1 MIWKVIKPFAVAL
14 LCVVVGGVG
23 YLLIAPPELLRVG
36 TNYSAKIVCSNVFL
50 AGRDPE
56 EVLAV
61 DVQAPG
67 HPMLRYISVDVDEEA
82 RDVEARIFGFF
93 APAKSQYRDGLG
105 CTNIQTA
112 ELSDATLK
120 PVEALPD
127 ALWPEGNKV
136 DLSRNPKL
144 LEVLSDDA
152 LLGEGFR
159 AVVVVR
165 DGRIVGERYAPGF
178 DADTL
183 LLGWSMTK
191 TVVTGLIG
199 TLIEADKMS
208 LGDDLTESYPDWT
221 QDARKDITIED
232 MLAMSSGLEWNESY
246 GDVSDVTK
254 MLYLRDD
261 MAAFASDRAAE
272 AEIGTEFNY
281 SSGTSTM
288 LSRAL
293 QDKLGDNGLSY
304 PRDALFEPLGM
315 ASALIETDAT
325 DTFIG
330 SSYMYATARD
340 WARYGLFLLQDGVWN
355 GTQMLPQGFTDW
367 MFEPVATSDNLYA
380 SGHLWIEAP
389 GDLPAFED
397 SVWLQGHDGQ
407 SIGIFPS
414 HDMVVVRL
422 GLTPSRLGYSSL
434 PLAQALIAAFE
445 N

>member
-1 MIWKVIKPFAVAL
+1 MLWKVVKIVVAVLVCA
-14 LCVVVGGVG
+14 VIGVTG
-23 YLLIAPPELLRVG
+23 YLLIAPPDLLRVG
-36 TNYSAKIVCSNVFL
+36 TNYSAKIVCSNVFV
-50 AGRDPE
+50 AGRDAE
-56 EVLAV
+56 EVLAI

-67 HPMLRYISVDVDEEA
+67 HPLLKQISVDVDEEA
-82 RDVEARIFGFF
+82 QSVEARIFRFF
-93 APAKSQYRDGLG
+93 APAKSQFREGLG
-105 CTNIQTA
+105 CTNIHNA
-112 ELSDATLK
+112 ELSTATLS
-120 PVEALPD
+120 ALAPLPE
-127 ALWPEGNKV
+127 ALWPEGNQVNTSQDPKV
-136 DLSRNPKL
+136 
-144 LEVLSDDA
+144 LEVLSDDT
-152 LLGEGFR
+152 LLGEGYR

-165 DGRIVGERYAPGF
+165 NGRIVGERYAPGF
-178 DADTL
+178 DADTP

-199 TLIEADKMS
+199 TLIEAGQMS
-208 LGDDLTESYPDWT
+208 LDDALIESYPDWE
-221 QDARKDITIED
+221 QDTRKDVTIED
-232 MLAMSSGLEWNESY
+232 MLAMSSGLEWNEDY

-261 MAAFASDRAAE
+261 MAGFASDRTAAAE
-272 AEIGTEFNY
+272 VGSEFNY

-288 LSRAL
+288 LSRAW
-293 QDKLGDNGLSY
+293 QDKLSDDGLSY

-315 ASALIETDAT
+315 TTALIETDAM

-340 WARYGLFLLQDGVWN
+340 WARYGLFLLQDGVWD
-355 GTQMLPQGFTDW
+355 GTRLLPAGYTDW
-367 MFEPVATSDNLYA
+367 MFEPVAVSNDLYA
-380 SGHLWIEAP
+380 NGHLWIEAP

-397 SVWLQGHDGQ
+397 AVWLQGHDGQ

-445 N
+445 D